1 MDDRETERLIKAIM
15 DDPEKQ
21 RWWHVSFCA
30 LSIIG
35 LPANQQDV
43 FLRFLLKDWFSDV
56 PEELPSPNDT
66 AQAFAAYAVKF
77 LLRALVDDGSDGNR
91 MRFAKTTA

>member
-1 MDDRETERLIKAIM
+1 MFPRK
-15 DDPEKQ
+15 
-21 RWWHVSFCA
+21 
-30 LSIIG
+30 
-35 LPANQQDV
+35 
-43 FLRFLLKDWFSDV
+43 
-56 PEELPSPNDT
+56 LPSPNDT